1 MGRIASVPPLP
12 APAGLVCVCVYV
24 CLSLVGDDQ
33 ANEDESY
40 IVGTRRQAETYAR
53 LEHDLTRSRSGNYTQ
68 V

>member
-1 MGRIASVPPLP
+1 MGRTASVPPLP
-12 APAGLVCVCVYV
+12 APAGLVCVYV